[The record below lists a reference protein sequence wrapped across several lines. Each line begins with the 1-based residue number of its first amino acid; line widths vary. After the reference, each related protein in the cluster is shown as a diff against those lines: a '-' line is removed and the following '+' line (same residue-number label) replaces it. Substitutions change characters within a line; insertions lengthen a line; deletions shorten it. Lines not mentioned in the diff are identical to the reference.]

1 MSTNSPTI
9 ESTRATFS
17 PAFKFAVSVTLFLSY
32 AFFAF
37 AWRAGDAY
45 VASLDFGGSERA
57 FLTNALTIA
66 QALGSLV
73 AANVLLRMGARNA
86 FALSSLLIIF
96 GGAISFTT
104 AFPLVFFIRFVLGI
118 GGALT
123 VVFMSGIVASL
134 LTGRA
139 LQIANGVNSVA
150 FNTGMALALTVIPLV
165 SGDPGVLATISAGI
179 SLLILVLWLVLSRRV
194 PKNAGG
200 QAANEETYTM
210 ADGFKDWFNW
220 IFALAYTGLLAYY
233 IVAFTF
239 MDPETIRWVIYAGV
253 IGALTG
259 TVVAARVP
267 DKLKPTIVVVAAA
280 AQLVTAAAMLA
291 LSDHRYAALVGVLL
305 GLVIFFPMPFFVQLA
320 FMRVGVTPRQ
330 VSVTFSIFWAVS
342 YAGSAV
348 IIQIF
353 GWMVDLTGGFLPG
366 SSQPVS
372 ITPLAFIV
380 AVESTFL
387 IGSILLAR
395 HLRRASAEPTGIG
408 A

>member
-1 MSTNSPTI
+1 MTSSAVAP
-9 ESTRATFS
+9 SSATTLS
-17 PAFKFAVSVTLFLSY
+17 PAFKFAVSATLFLSY

-45 VASLDFGGSERA
+45 VATLNFGGSERA

-73 AANVLLRMGARNA
+73 AANVLLRLGARKA
-86 FALSSLLIIF
+86 FVLSSILIVF
-96 GGAISFTT
+96 GGTIAFTT

-139 LQIANGVNSVA
+139 LQVANGVNSVA

-165 SGDPGVLATISAGI
+165 SGDPGTLTLISAVI
-179 SLLILVLWLVLSRRV
+179 SAAILVLWLVLSRQV
-194 PKNAGG
+194 PKTAGG
-200 QAANEETYTM
+200 QRPDEASYTM
-210 ADGFKDWFNW
+210 RDGFGDWFNW
-220 IFALAYTGLLAYY
+220 IFALAYTGLLSYY

-253 IGALTG
+253 IGALSG
-259 TVVAARVP
+259 TLVAARVP
-267 DKLKPTIVVVAAA
+267 DRLKPTVVVIAAA

-291 LSDHRYAALVGVLL
+291 LSEHRFAALVGVLL

-320 FMRVGVTPRQ
+320 FLRTGVTPRQ
-330 VSVTFSIFWAVS
+330 VAVTFSIFWAVS
-342 YAGSAV
+342 YGVSAI

-353 GWMVDLTGGFLPG
+353 GWLVDHTGGFQEG
-366 SSQPVS
+366 SSQPAS
-372 ITPLAFIV
+372 LTPLVFIV
-380 AVESTFL
+380 IIESTFL

-395 HLRRASAEPTGIG
+395 HLRRSWPLAGSVG